1 MRLQKYIS
9 TSNFC
14 SRRKAAI
21 YIEEDKVKVNGIV
34 ISKPWYDV
42 KDTDIVEVDG
52 KILKQES
59 YVYFAF
65 NKPINVISSV
75 NDDRGRK
82 TVLDY
87 YSGNKRSYP
96 VGRLDYKSIG
106 LILLT
111 NDGKFSQILTHPRNK
126 HTKSYH
132 VTLNNPLSK
141 KEIEFLRKPLY
152 IDNYKINPVEINQ
165 IGKKKYEFILTEGRN
180 RQIRNMIAFT
190 KKRIVELKRVRI
202 SCIELGDLPEGKMRN
217 LSEAEI
223 KTILD
228 SNLYAKDNL
237 DRI

>member
-9 TSNFC
+9 NSNLC
-14 SRRKAAI
+14 SRRKAAL
-21 YIEEDKVKVNGIV
+21 YIEEEKVKVNGKV
-34 ISKPWYDV
+34 ITEPWYDV
-42 KDTDIVEVDG
+42 KEGDTVEVSG
-52 KILKQES
+52 KLIEQDS

-65 NKPINVISSV
+65 NKPINIISSV
-75 NDDRGRK
+75 SDDRGRK

-87 YSGNKRSYP
+87 YSGNKRIYP

-111 NDGKFSQILTHPRNK
+111 NDGRFSQILTHPRNK

-141 KEIEFLRKPLY
+141 REISFLRKPLY
-152 IDNYKINPVEINQ
+152 IDNYKINPVEIHQ

-180 RQIRNMIAFT
+180 RQIRNMIALT

-202 SCIELGDLPEGKMRN
+202 SCIELGNLPEGKMRN
-217 LSEAEI
+217 LSEGEI

-228 SNLYAKDNL
+228 L
-237 DRI
+237 